1 MKVFKDIAYKNED
14 VCKLDLYLP
23 NEGGF
28 ETIVWFHG
36 GGLEYGDKQQAE
48 RFVSAIVNAGYG
60 FISVNYRM
68 YTNGVKFPKF
78 LYDAA
83 SAVAFVKENI
93 ETYGGKKEK
102 IYISGQSAGAWLS
115 LMLCVNDE
123 YLKSVGIDNKE
134 IAGWIIDSSQTTAH
148 FNVLKYELGED
159 TRAQRI
165 NEFAPQYFVSDK
177 TEVSKMILI
186 FYENDMSCRY
196 EQNMLFY
203 KSILAFNKQSNI
215 VYKVLPGGHCHG
227 SIDPNEDGKYDYVE
241 TMLQW
246 LKDR

>member
-1 MKVFKDIAYKNED
+1 MRVFKDITYKSD
-14 VCKLDLYLP
+14 DACKLDLYLP
-23 NEGGF
+23 DEDGF

-36 GGLEYGDKQQAE
+36 GGLENGDKQQAE
-48 RFVSAIVNAGYG
+48 RFVSAIIDAGYG
-60 FISVNYRM
+60 FVSANYRL
-68 YTNGVKFPKF
+68 YTSGAKFPEF
-78 LYDAA
+78 LFDAA
-83 SAVAFVKENI
+83 SAVAFVKEKI
-93 ETYGGKKEK
+93 ETYGGQKDKL
-102 IYISGQSAGAWLS
+102 YISGQSAGAWLS

-177 TEVSKMILI
+177 TDFSKMLLI
-186 FYENDMSCRY
+186 FYENDMCCRY

-203 KSILAFNKQSNI
+203 KSILAFNEQANI
-215 VYKVLPGGHCHG
+215 VYKVLSGGHCRG
-227 SIDPNEDGKYDYVE
+227 SSEPNEDGKYDYVE

-246 LKDR
+246 LKN